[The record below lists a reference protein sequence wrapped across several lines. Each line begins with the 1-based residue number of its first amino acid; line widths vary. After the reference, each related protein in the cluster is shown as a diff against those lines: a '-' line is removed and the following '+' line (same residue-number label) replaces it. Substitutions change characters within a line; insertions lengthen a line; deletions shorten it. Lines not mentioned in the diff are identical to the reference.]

1 MFRQA
6 DYAAKGFYRSIAMS
20 FLNRAA
26 GGAMCI
32 VFAAALGAWGNSEA
46 DQRKAFIAFLQDINN
61 RPGIHFLV
69 PTANDEKAI
78 GPYLQHYAIIL
89 DFDKDMKS
97 PMDDFTAQIIKIGY
111 GPSPSPRT
119 IEQMAAAPADLAAA
133 KDAVDK
139 MEQVIE
145 TRLAKVNADRA
156 ALKQPDDLKA
166 VYDKTFD
173 KLVVAPTLAFENSA
187 KALGAGIE
195 ATLVL
200 VNYINAHR
208 SKLAVLGM
216 QIQAKDQRTLD
227 ELQPLMKA
235 YQEAGE
241 RFIAA
246 QRQSDRVSQG
256 N

>member
-1 MFRQA
+1 
-6 DYAAKGFYRSIAMS
+6 MS
-20 FLNRAA
+20 FLDRAA
-26 GGAMCI
+26 RSALCI
-32 VFAAALGAWGNSEA
+32 VFAAALTSWGNSEA
-46 DQRKAFIAFLQDINN
+46 DQRKAFIGFLQDINN
-61 RPGIHFLV
+61 RPSIHFLV
-69 PTANDEKAI
+69 PTPNDEKAF

-89 DFDKDMKS
+89 DFDKDMKG
-97 PMDDFTAQIIKIGY
+97 PMDDFAAQIIKLGY

-119 IEQMAAAPADLAAA
+119 IEQIAAAPADLTAA

-145 TRLAKVNADRA
+145 TRLAKVNADRG
-156 ALKQPDDLKA
+156 ALKQSDDLKA

-173 KLVVAPTLAFENSA
+173 RLVIAPTVAMENSI
-187 KALGAGIE
+187 KALDSGID
-195 ATLVL
+195 ATLAL

-208 SKLAVLGM
+208 AKLVVSGM

-235 YQEAGE
+235 YQDVGE
-241 RFIAA
+241 RFVAA
-246 QRQSDRVSQG
+246 QRQSDRVLQG

>member
-1 MFRQA
+1 M
-6 DYAAKGFYRSIAMS
+6 SI
-20 FLNRAA
+20 LNRAA
-26 GGAMCI
+26 RSAICI
-32 VFAAALGAWGNSEA
+32 LFAAALSGFSWGNSEP
-46 DQRKAFIAFLQDINN
+46 DQRKAFISFLQDINN

-69 PTANDEKAI
+69 PTPNDEKAF

-89 DFDKDMKS
+89 DFDKDMKA
-97 PMDDFTAQIIKIGY
+97 PMDDFVAQAIKLGF
-111 GPSPSPRT
+111 GPNPSPRT
-119 IEQMAAAPADLAAA
+119 IEQMAATPADLAAA
-133 KDAVDK
+133 KNAVDK

-145 TRLAKVNADRA
+145 TRLAKVTADRA

-166 VYDKTFD
+166 VYDKTFN

-187 KALGAGIE
+187 KALSTGID
-195 ATLVL
+195 AALAL

-208 SKLAVLGM
+208 SKLVVSRM

-241 RFIAA
+241 HFVAA
-246 QRQSDRVSQG
+246 QRQSDRVLGG

>member
-1 MFRQA
+1 
-6 DYAAKGFYRSIAMS
+6 MS
-20 FLNRAA
+20 FLDRAA
-26 GGAMCI
+26 RSALCFL
-32 VFAAALGAWGNSEA
+32 FAAALTSWGNSEA
-46 DQRKAFIAFLQDINN
+46 DQRKAFIGFLQDINN

-69 PTANDEKAI
+69 PTANDEKAF

-89 DFDKDMKS
+89 DFDKDMKG
-97 PMDDFTAQIIKIGY
+97 PMDDFTAQIVKLGY
-111 GPSPSPRT
+111 GPNPSPRT
-119 IEQMAAAPADLAAA
+119 IEQIAAAPADLTAA

-145 TRLAKVNADRA
+145 TRLAKITADRA

-173 KLVVAPTLAFENSA
+173 KLVVAPTVAMENSI
-187 KALGAGIE
+187 KALDSGID
-195 ATLVL
+195 ATLAL

-208 SKLAVLGM
+208 AKLVVSGM

-235 YQEAGE
+235 YQDAGE
-241 RFIAA
+241 RFVAA
-246 QRQSDRVSQG
+246 QRQSDRVLRG